1 MELLGNRI
9 LPLRAAAALQ
19 AVVTI
24 LLLSC
29 FATSANAAPVPAQS
43 VSAGSDF
50 TCAVIS
56 GAAKCWGRN
65 DNGENGNGTFATST
79 TEGHALIPV
88 QVTGLTS
95 GVTAVSAGDGF
106 ACAIINGSAKCWGKN
121 DLGQLG
127 NGSNAVSSTPVQV
140 TGLASGVTA
149 ISAGYGHTCA
159 VVSGA
164 AKCWGSQA
172 SFFGALGNGVDA
184 KADGNYD
191 DSNVP
196 VQVSGLTSGVTAISA
211 NQTNSCAIQSGAA
224 KCWGSQFWGQ
234 LGNGVDSSGGGISS
248 SPTPVSVTGI
258 ASGAAALSGG
268 YEYTCALVSG
278 AASCWGH
285 NDNGQLGTSSFAS
298 ATTPT
303 NPTDLT
309 AGMEDIDAATSHTC
323 AVVSGAAKCWG
334 KNYRGQLG
342 DGTQDHH
349 YEPEDVSSLASGVTD
364 ISAGH
369 SHTCAIVSGFIWCW
383 GSDWYGAIGDGLGM
397 YERDVTSPVQVVD
410 TIPPPEEPNGPII
423 EISSPTMGGTLTL
436 GEAIHFTVDGD
447 FPIATIKCSLD
458 GQPPVPCSSPW
469 TPPSLSLGSH
479 AVDVIARDTMDV
491 VGMNGV
497 AFTVVAPAPPVT
509 PALPVLPPTK
519 PALGKMPA
527 VLKASKV
534 LSIPVSCATACSLK
548 LVLKIGRKKVTLPT
562 VNVPA
567 GTTSTTPV
575 KVKLSAKIRKQIK
588 AALKARKKVTL
599 AVQLTSSA
607 GTTAPATMRLK

>member
-1 MELLGNRI
+1 MELLGNRTRD
-9 LPLRAAAALQ
+9 LRVAAALQ
-19 AVVTI
+19 AVATI
-24 LLLSC
+24 LILSC
-29 FATSANAAPVPAQS
+29 SASSVNAAPVPAQA
-43 VSAGSDF
+43 VSAGSDL

-88 QVTGLTS
+88 QVVGLTS

-106 ACAIINGSAKCWGKN
+106 ACAIVSGSAKCWGKN

-127 NGSNAVSSTPVQV
+127 NGSNTISSTPVQV
-140 TGLASGVTA
+140 SGLTSGVTA

-184 KADGNYD
+184 NADGNYD

-211 NQTNSCAIQSGAA
+211 NLTNSCAVQSGAA

-234 LGNGVDSSGGGISS
+234 LGNGVDSSGGGITS

-258 ASGAAALSGG
+258 TSGATALSGG
-268 YEYTCALVSG
+268 YEYTCALVTS
-278 AASCWGH
+278 AAECWGH
-285 NDNGQLGTSSFAS
+285 NNNGQLGTGTTAT

-303 NPTDLT
+303 PPTGLT
-309 AGMEDIDAATSHTC
+309 SGVEDIDASTLHTC
-323 AVVSGAAKCWG
+323 AVVSGVAKCWG
-334 KNYRGQLG
+334 RNYRGQLG
-342 DGTQDHH
+342 DGTQDSH
-349 YEPEDVSSLASGVTD
+349 YTPTDVIGLDSGVTD
-364 ISAGH
+364 ISAGWNH
-369 SHTCAIVSGFIWCW
+369 SCAIVSGFVWCW
-383 GSDWYGAIGDGLGM
+383 GSDWYGAIGDGLGE

-423 EISSPTMGGTLTL
+423 DITSPAMGGTLTQ
-436 GEAIHFTVDGD
+436 GAAIHFTVDGD
-447 FPIATIKCSLD
+447 FPISTIKCSLD
-458 GQPPVPCSSPW
+458 GQPPVPCLSPW

-479 AVDVIARDTMDV
+479 AVDVIARDSMDV

-497 AFTVVAPAPPVT
+497 MFTVVAPAPPLLPT
-509 PALPVLPPTK
+509 PPAPPATK

-527 VLKASKV
+527 ALKASKV
-534 LSIPVSCATACSLK
+534 LSIPVSCVTACSLK
-548 LVLKIGRKKVTLPT
+548 LVLKIGRRKVTLPT
-562 VNVPA
+562 VTVPA
-567 GTTSTTPV
+567 GATSTKPV
-575 KVKLSAKIRKQIK
+575 KVKLSQKIKRQIK
-588 AALKARKKVTL
+588 VALKAKKKVTL
-599 AVQLTSSA
+599 TVSPSSVGGDA
-607 GTTAPATMRLK
+607 APVTVKLK